1 VDFHTQIG
9 IYTLEK
15 ANRIVY
21 VGKAG
26 TAKKMSIWDR
36 LYSHHYEKKD
46 KWDTFSWFGI
56 LPVQQSGCLIRARKI
71 TMETSGVISDI
82 EALLIYL
89 LNPKLNGAPGKH
101 KHIDFY
107 EQFFPPHKAE

>member
-46 KWDTFSWFGI
+46 RCRPECGWNFRGAISAVT
-56 LPVQQSGCLIRARKI
+56 VTVHLIP
-71 TMETSGVISDI
+71 T
-82 EALLIYL
+82 EATAI
-89 LNPKLNGAPGKH
+89 N
-101 KHIDFY
+101 I
-107 EQFFPPHKAE
+107 